1 MLPAPFLLNTSLFT
15 ARQKIGQKI
24 FTMREKKNKKLWRN
38 SCLVF
43 FFLFLFVWISFFWM
57 FFFLSYVGF
66 FFVLFRLISQRTVP
80 NDEQQTNKQKKKI
93 QSYQLAL
100 HSLREVLGMEWR
112 VIVRT
117 VGWTQKGG
125 RRRRKKVNKV
135 HEGGESSKSS
145 RRQRM
150 AAQLTVRKHS
160 PHHRAGA
167 VRVSACVVWML
178 NDNKKNH
185 H

>member
-1 MLPAPFLLNTSLFT
+1 MLPAPFCSTLLSL
-15 ARQKIGQKI
+15 QLGKKSDKNIYNE
-24 FTMREKKNKKLWRN
+24 REKKLKIVEKQLF
-38 SCLVF
+38 SI
-43 FFLFLFVWISFFWM
+43 FFLFCLSAFLFFGCFSSFHM
-57 FFFLSYVGF
+57 LFFFFCSFSTY
-66 FFVLFRLISQRTVP
+66 ISENCPQWWA
-80 NDEQQTNKQKKKI
+80 TNKQTKKNI

-160 PHHRAGA
+160 PHHRTGA

>member
-1 MLPAPFLLNTSLFT
+1 
-15 ARQKIGQKI
+15 
-24 FTMREKKNKKLWRN
+24 
-38 SCLVF
+38 
-43 FFLFLFVWISFFWM
+43 
-57 FFFLSYVGF
+57 
-66 FFVLFRLISQRTVP
+66 
-80 NDEQQTNKQKKKI
+80 
-93 QSYQLAL
+93 
-100 HSLREVLGMEWR
+100 MEWR

-150 AAQLTVRKHS
+150 AAQLAVRKHS
-160 PHHRAGA
+160 PHRRAGRRGEA

-178 NDNKKNH
+178 NNNKKIIIRKWSFLNLSH
-185 H
+185 REKSNGARARGGERREREKRVGGG